1 MNRAPWPIALLLGL
15 ALVAIIGLLGPLA
28 LFNPSF
34 TWILQDRHDV
44 PEAIGTTPAQV
55 QRLTASYLVDLYTDG
70 AFDERLEGDD
80 EPFLDASERSHMRD
94 VGALVRT
101 LAVVLI
107 GALAVAAIC
116 AWWMRREPGRIGRI
130 MVVSAALVGGTALVL
145 AIAFAVAFDAAF
157 TAFHQ
162 LFFEPGTWQFSLGS
176 NLIALFPEPFW
187 FDAALVAGAAIL
199 IDAAIVSVVGLWLWR
214 MAKTPPEAA

>member
-1 MNRAPWPIALLLGL
+1 MNRAPWPIGLLFGI
-15 ALVAIIGLLGPLA
+15 ALVGIIGLLGPLA

-34 TWILQDRHDV
+34 TSILQARHDV
-44 PEAIGTTPAQV
+44 AEAIGTTPEEV

-70 AFDERLEGDD
+70 AFDAALEGEA

-94 VGALVRT
+94 VGSLVRM
-101 LAVVLI
+101 LALVLI
-107 GALAVAAIC
+107 GSLAVAAAC
-116 AWWMRREPGRIGRI
+116 GWWMRRERARIGRI
-130 MVVSAALVGGTALVL
+130 MVVSAAVVGGVALVL

-162 LFFEPGTWQFSLGS
+162 LFFEAGTWQFALGS

-187 FDAALVAGAAIL
+187 FDAALIAGAAIL
-199 IDAAIVSVVGLWLWR
+199 LVAAIVSAVGLWLWR
-214 MAKTPPEAA
+214 TGRTPSGAA